1 LLRLRDADASLP
13 WLKGFKMGLQ
23 PSASRTALLLL
34 CPRPFDPEIEADPDV
49 AGEPARYG
57 SAFHF
62 LIAACLRSSSKKP
75 LEKAAAYAREVD
87 RAARE
92 YDVKGTVHELAGH
105 VKGSVKVLRNWLDRE
120 KLQVAE
126 VERAYAIKP
135 KGDGHWMARTI
146 PPHDEDHR
154 YDIKGGELPGTID
167 LIAVSSNHS
176 RAVVVD
182 HKTGGEDHGFARPAS
197 MSQMR
202 TLGLVCGPPN
212 VERPDI
218 EVGIFH
224 ADRRGLP
231 IVYAEPYETSDQRS
245 HTVELHQALSR
256 IGSGFLR
263 PGTHCAR
270 CPARITCPAHAADLL
285 SESAAAL
292 VSTASSFAA
301 EPIDPRGLLA
311 PLGGNVSLEVRAGAL
326 YELLK
331 KFRALEKAGSEEIK
345 RLVRSGAVI
354 ETREGKVLTLQ
365 TQSYETLSKKSVLE
379 ALGKIAGEKEL
390 KRLREKGAIREA
402 TREMLVGEK

>member
-13 WLKGFKMGLQ
+13 WLKGFEMPLQ

-34 CPRPFDPEIEADPDV
+34 CPRPFDPEIEADPDLP
-49 AGEPARYG
+49 GEAARYG
-57 SAFHF
+57 SAFHL

-75 LEKAAAYAREVD
+75 LERAAPAYAREVN
-87 RAARE
+87 RAVAE
-92 YDVKGTVHELAGH
+92 YDVKRTADELAGH
-105 VKGSVKVLRNWLDRE
+105 VKGSVKVLRNWLERE

-126 VERAYAIKP
+126 VEHAHGIRP
-135 KGDGHWMARTI
+135 KADGSWVARVI

-154 YDIKGGELPGTID
+154 YDVEHGEVPGTVD
-167 LIAVSSNHS
+167 LIAVSQNHA
-176 RAVVVD
+176 RAVVID
-182 HKTGGEDHGFARPAS
+182 HKTGGESHGFAQPAS
-197 MSQMR
+197 LPQMR
-202 TLGLVCGPPN
+202 TLGLIAATAAVPHA
-212 VERPDI
+212 

-231 IVYAEPYETSDQRS
+231 IIYAEPYEAPERRS

-263 PGTHCAR
+263 PGAHCAR

-301 EPIDPRGLLA
+301 EPIDPKGLLA

-390 KRLREKGAIREA
+390 KRLREKGAIRET
-402 TREMLVGEK
+402 TREMLKGE